1 MSDLTIT
8 NAGVSVTPNSGGNS
22 GKGYRKIIRLNPTI
36 STTAYVAGDACFNS
50 IEIPNAVCGEGGVSR
65 LESVTIRV
73 ETQSGLAGG
82 DIVLLFSQKAQ
93 ANLHDT
99 LSTAVDITVDELKDS
114 NILGAWSID
123 TSDNGDVIN
132 DTNIGSAGH
141 PSAGNGGSNCL
152 YLQAESGS
160 TSVYVSGIAN
170 GSWTASA
177 TDGLEIILNIEY

>member
-50 IEIPNAVCGEGGVSR
+50 IEIPNAVYGEGGVSR
-65 LESVTIRV
+65 LESATIRV
-73 ETQSGLAGG
+73 ESTSGTAAG
-82 DIVLLFSQKAQ
+82 DMVLLFSQKAQ

-99 LSTAVDITVDELKDS
+99 LSTAVDIAVDEVKDS
-114 NILGAWSID
+114 NVLGTWAID
-123 TSDNGDVIN
+123 SSDNGDYIN
-132 DTNIGSAGH
+132 GTTVSSVGH
-141 PSAGNGGSNCL
+141 PSAGNGASNCL

-160 TSVYVSGIAN
+160 TSVYVCAIAN
-170 GSWTASA
+170 GTFTASA